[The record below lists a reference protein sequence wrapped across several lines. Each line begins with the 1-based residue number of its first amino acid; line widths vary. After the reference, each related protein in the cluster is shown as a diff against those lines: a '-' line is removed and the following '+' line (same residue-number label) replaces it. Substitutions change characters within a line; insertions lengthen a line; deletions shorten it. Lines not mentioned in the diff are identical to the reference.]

1 MADVFISY
9 AREDRLAAERIA
21 AALGRHGWSVWW
33 DANIPPGKTWDELIE
48 RELVAASCAVVLWSA
63 ASLARAWVKTEAAD
77 ALARGVLVPVL
88 IENVTP
94 PIAFRHV
101 QAAPLMDWRNDLEHA
116 GFQQLLCSVC
126 ALAGLPARPKPEDVG
141 RAFRLGRTRGKGA
154 VVSARTGRTATLS
167 TAPLVPAAKPAPT
180 VLATTT
186 APQARMSAKRDVGS
200 AEAGNHRRYARA
212 LALGALAL
220 VAATVGYGANDALDW
235 WLAPPALLAADRLFP
250 GTAADP
256 ACMEPA
262 AAAEPAALSKLPFAL
277 RQSST
282 RSHPLVHVRRD

>member
-48 RELVAASCAVVLWSA
+48 RELVSASCAVVLWSA
-63 ASLARAWVKTEAAD
+63 ASLARPWVKTEAAD

-126 ALAGLPARPKPEDVG
+126 ALAGLPARPGPEDVG
-141 RAFRLGRTRGKGA
+141 RAFRLGRMRGKGA
-154 VVSARTGRTATLS
+154 IVSARTGRTATLS
-167 TAPLVPAAKPAPT
+167 TAPLAPAAKPAPT
-180 VLATTT
+180 AARNDNRSAEPDVGKAGGGLGRGRQ
-186 APQARMSAKRDVGS
+186 PQAQCTRARPRRACSSD
-200 AEAGNHRRYARA
+200 GNRGVRRQRCPR
-212 LALGALAL
+212 L
-220 VAATVGYGANDALDW
+220 VACSARGRRRSRVQRTRRHGGPRRPVLVPVKSGAAVG
-235 WLAPPALLAADRLFP
+235 PLFKV
-250 GTAADP
+250 T
-256 ACMEPA
+256 
-262 AAAEPAALSKLPFAL
+262 
-277 RQSST
+277 
-282 RSHPLVHVRRD
+282 